1 MFWET
6 VNQADV
12 LMDEFSL
19 LLLSAYVLSIP
30 GIAVVFAYLLLRL
43 VGKIQ
48 VNQDGWHASETG
60 WRGKTLIHAVRL
72 FSLFQPLMCREA
84 AIMRVFAR
92 DDEESD
98 VSEVV
103 VELVVLG

>member
-12 LMDEFSL
+12 LMDEFSI

-30 GIAVVFAYLLLRL
+30 GIAILFAYLLLRL
-43 VGKIQ
+43 AGKIQ
-48 VNQDGWHASETG
+48 VNQDGWHASEIG

-72 FSLFQPLMCREA
+72 FSLFQPLMRREA
-84 AIMRVFAR
+84 AIMRVLAR

>member
-1 MFWET
+1 
-6 VNQADV
+6 
-12 LMDEFSL
+12 MDAFSL

-30 GIAVVFAYLLLRL
+30 GIAVVFAYLLLRFA
-43 VGKIQ
+43 GKIQ
-48 VNQDGWHASETG
+48 VNQDGWHASEIC
-60 WRGKTLIHAVRL
+60 WRDKTLIHAVRL
-72 FSLFQPLMCREA
+72 FSLFQPLMRREA

-92 DDEESD
+92 EDGKSD